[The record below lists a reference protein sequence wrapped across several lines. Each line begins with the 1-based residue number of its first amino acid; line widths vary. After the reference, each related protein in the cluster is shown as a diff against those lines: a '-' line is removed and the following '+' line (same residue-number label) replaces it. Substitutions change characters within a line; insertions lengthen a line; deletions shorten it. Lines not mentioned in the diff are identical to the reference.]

1 MLSDPRSF
9 FVFQFGIF
17 MELGEPK
24 EAITTNFDENRIEL
38 VRNGSIMTTA
48 VIIIAIVVK
57 IVLKAIKKPDG
68 DADVDGYTRYSDSNS
83 ASRGSQSKAST
94 KQSKTTKGTKN
105 TMADDGK
112 STAPSMT
119 SALSDGISEV

>member
-1 MLSDPRSF
+1 
-9 FVFQFGIF
+9 

-24 EAITTNFDENRIEL
+24 EAITTNFDENRVEL

-48 VIIIAIVVK
+48 VIVIAIIVK
-57 IVLKAIKKPDG
+57 VVLKAIQKPDTN
-68 DADVDGYTRYSDSNS
+68 DADADGYTRYSDSNS
-83 ASRGSQSKAST
+83 ASRAGSSKAST
-94 KQSKTTKGTKN
+94 KQSKSTKATKN
-105 TMADDGK
+105 TMADDAK